1 MKYNNVYYIY
11 NVCIHIYTCVCTYVP
26 AILNMNMWLSED
38 DLWESGHMGPRVL
51 TQVVRLIDSAFA

>member
-1 MKYNNVYYIY
+1 
-11 NVCIHIYTCVCTYVP
+11 VCIHIYTCVCTYVP